1 MMSSGPGQGLGGDS
15 DGPPGR
21 MQAPFRLSGTPWPGR
36 ACARHGGSLAGRR
49 PKAGVR
55 RRAEAGLGAWPI
67 PARTVPGMTDGGR
80 NGSGR
85 DGPIGSWAAAKSMP
99 DPAQGLPLLAPVCRS
114 RGCRAMLCLGFQVLI
129 GISFRRS
136 VLWVLHHSI
145 IEWCSSY
152 RVSIGMLT
160 LREIFEPR
168 ACESGVTL

>member
-1 MMSSGPGQGLGGDS
+1 MMSSGPGHGLGGDS

-21 MQAPFRLSGTPWPGR
+21 MQASAIPRFGDAFAGQGL
-36 ACARHGGSLAGRR
+36 HGSLAGRL
-49 PKAGVR
+49 PKAGIR
-55 RRAEAGLGAWPI
+55 RRAEVGLGAWPI